1 MFDKRGVV
9 LMEALFLLMILGIL
23 ALLCLQCAGIT
34 HTMHDTGKGYD
45 NDAVEEAYQK

>member
-23 ALLCLQCAGIT
+23 ALLCLQCAGMT
-34 HTMHDTGKGYD
+34 HTMHDTGRGMTMMQM
-45 NDAVEEAYQK
+45 EEAYQK